1 MRAYRAARELAT
13 TPMSVV
19 KTPVSSAFPKSREQP
34 GEARLNVTWHRTL
47 RIIACARSTGRR
59 GIARSYRRQLS
70 EKADFF
76 AAL

>member
-1 MRAYRAARELAT
+1 
-13 TPMSVV
+13 MSVA

-34 GEARLNVTWHRTL
+34 CKARRNVPWHRTL
-47 RIIACARSTGRR
+47 RIMACARSPGRR
-59 GIARSYRRQLS
+59 DIARSYRRRLS